1 MLVGLLNWE
10 GFHGAALAIELVNLH
25 HVEVQVVDDAVG
37 AHGVVAEA
45 QGRLLAEFE
54 DLEHELDELI

>member
-1 MLVGLLNWE
+1 MLNRE
-10 GFHGAALAIELVNLH
+10 GFHGAALAIELINLH
-25 HVEVQVVDDAVG
+25 HVEVQVIDDAVG

-54 DLEHELDELI
+54 DLQYELDELI